1 MIDML
6 AARIINRR
14 LETRARAGGSYI
26 QAQVDLDDV
35 SRSVNGTF
43 VNIMPIGDDWEAAV
57 RDVRAVIADAMA
69 NPPDQAEIDR
79 AVAEFDAIMKQGV
92 QTAAAEP
99 GTDPIG
105 RAHDGT
111 PVHNAPLVSRH
122 PVAQK
127 TRTKD

>member
-79 AVAEFDAIMKQGV
+79 AVAESDSIMKQGV
-92 QTAAAEP
+92 Q
-99 GTDPIG
+99 D
-105 RAHDGT
+105 RK
-111 PVHNAPLVSRH
+111 S
-122 PVAQK
+122 
-127 TRTKD
+127 TRLNSSH